1 MRYLGRALVLISAGL
16 WTIHAL
22 PATLMALGMFL
33 WGWLDSAPTFREV
46 MANVDMRWWRF
57 ASSLVLQGALYL
69 FTPWVSAVIAW
80 RWQAVGGGLLVLEGL
95 FVLLKW
101 VGPVIPLMWR
111 DRRLGMDQ
119 YQSFM
124 LLVMLIAALLSLA
137 AGILFLASWWKS
149 RTSAIPQNGA

>member
-1 MRYLGRALVLISAGL
+1 MRHLGRALVLISAGL

-57 ASSLVLQGALYL
+57 ASSLVLQQGLYL
-69 FTPWVSAVIAW
+69 FTPWISAVIAW
-80 RWQAVGGGLLVLEGL
+80 CWQAVGGGLLVLEGL

-101 VGPVIPLMWR
+101 FGPVIPLMLR

-124 LLVMLIAALLSLA
+124 ILVMLIAGLLALA
-137 AGILFLASWWKS
+137 AGSLFLASWWRS
-149 RTSAIPQNGA
+149 RRSGTSQDSA